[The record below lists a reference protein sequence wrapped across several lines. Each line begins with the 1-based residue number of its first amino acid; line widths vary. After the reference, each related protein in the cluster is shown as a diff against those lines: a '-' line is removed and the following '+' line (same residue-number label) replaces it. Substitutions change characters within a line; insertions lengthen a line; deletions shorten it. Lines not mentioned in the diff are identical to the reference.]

1 MCWCVCVCWCVFVRA
16 DSLRSVPQQ
25 LHQAQRMFGG
35 IGNVLLSR
43 PVLKLKMGK
52 IHWFSCGETSE
63 ARDDHTWPNFGKQH

>member
-1 MCWCVCVCWCVFVRA
+1 MGEYVLVRMCVCWCVLCV
-16 DSLRSVPQQ
+16 RSVPQQ

-52 IHWFSCGETSE
+52 IHWFLVV
-63 ARDDHTWPNFGKQH
+63 NL